1 MRSVSISHL
10 RPPRMSG
17 DTMSH
22 ETMTIVFAVLIGLGV
37 SLGLKSIRLREFGFA
52 FAAGAFT
59 IAVAHFTGFVP

>member
-1 MRSVSISHL
+1 
-10 RPPRMSG
+10 MSG